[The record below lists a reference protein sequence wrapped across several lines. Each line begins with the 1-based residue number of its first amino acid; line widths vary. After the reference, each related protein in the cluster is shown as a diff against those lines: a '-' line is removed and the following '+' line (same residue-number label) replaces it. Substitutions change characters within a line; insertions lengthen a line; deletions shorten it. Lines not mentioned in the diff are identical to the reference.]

1 MTPLDELL
9 AWFGTGSERERLVRF
24 LEDWRRN
31 AVHTPAVFQWPED
44 KESRQAAGLRQ
55 FNEET
60 GMGHLNAMMRDKR

>member
-9 AWFGTGSERERLVRF
+9 AWFGHGSERARFVRF

-31 AVHTPAVFQWPED
+31 AANTPVAVSEWPED
-44 KESRQAAGLRQ
+44 KEVRQAAGLRQ

-60 GMGHLNAMMRDKR
+60 GMGHLNA